1 MANFA
6 KPDALWQ
13 SPTTNGRRAQ
23 MVMQLIVAT
32 GRNRP
37 VWFEKP
43 SSLSRRRIENSRRAQ
58 DSRLRFSTC
67 SNLGSKPTDQIE
79 GALL

>member
-32 GRNRP
+32 R
-37 VWFEKP
+37 
-43 SSLSRRRIENSRRAQ
+43 S
-58 DSRLRFSTC
+58 
-67 SNLGSKPTDQIE
+67 
-79 GALL
+79 